1 MRRIRRMVSVVMIS
15 CMMAGCLAGCGS
27 GKETGGTHGE
37 QQGTESR
44 SGTERESI
52 AEKYRQKTIKEEF
65 EENIAESGQSQKNMA
80 VPECIEEG
88 ACDSAVS
95 AADTYNS
102 VMDSASNSEY
112 VKIGY
117 GESGYD
123 TREYDYQEE
132 HRFVSTKDSP
142 LSTFAADCD
151 TASYSNIRSYI
162 EEGMLPPAGAVR
174 VEEMINYFDYDYVS
188 DPEAGKKFAVYTEYS
203 DCPWNKDTK
212 LMMVGLNTAAID
224 MSEKKASNL
233 VFLIDTSGS
242 MYEENKLPLA
252 QKAFKMLA
260 ENLDEND
267 RISIVTYAGSDT
279 VVLNGVEGSE
289 AYTICEALDSLEA
302 SGSTN
307 GSAGLITA
315 YEIAE
320 QQFIKDGNNRVIL
333 ATDGDLNVGLTSES
347 DLVGLITE
355 EKDSG
360 IFLSVLGFGSDNLKD
375 NKLEALADHGNGNYS
390 YLDSV
395 YEAKKVLVDEM
406 GGTLY
411 TVAKDVKLQIEFNP
425 EQVKGYR
432 QIGYENRALSAED
445 FADDTVDG
453 GEIGAGHVV
462 TALYEVVPVD
472 SEFDVPEAETKYT
485 SKKQSADYSG
495 ELATVNI
502 RYKEPDGDKST
513 LETAIIKA
521 ESGQKEMSHDL
532 SFASAVAVYGMLLT
546 DSAYKGTATYKM
558 VEELAEA
565 GITVQTDERNMAQA
579 SNDQLYRSQ
588 FLELVRKTEK
598 IPQREPAA
606 QMWRLSDARL
616 FILEIHN
623 KYDL

>member
-1 MRRIRRMVSVVMIS
+1 MRKIRRMVSVVMIS

-37 QQGTESR
+37 RQGTESL

-52 AEKYRQKTIKEEF
+52 AERYRQKAIKEEF
-65 EENIAESGQSQKNMA
+65 EENIAESGQSQQNMA
-80 VPECIEEG
+80 VPECIEEE
-88 ACDSAVS
+88 AFDSVVS

-112 VKIGY
+112 VKIGS

-162 EEGMLPPAGAVR
+162 EEGLLPPAGAVR

-188 DPEAGKKFAVYTEYS
+188 DPEAGKKFAVYTEYA

-279 VVLNGVEGSE
+279 VVLNGVAGSE

-432 QIGYENRALSAED
+432 QIGYENRTLSAED
-445 FADDTVDG
+445 FADDMVDG
-453 GEIGAGHVV
+453 GEVGASHVV

-606 QMWRLSDARL
+606 QMWQCD
-616 FILEIHN
+616 
-623 KYDL
+623 

>member
-188 DPEAGKKFAVYTEYS
+188 DPEAGKKFAVYTEYA

-546 DSAYKGTATYKM
+546 DSAYKGIATYKM

-606 QMWRLSDARL
+606 QMWQCD
-616 FILEIHN
+616 
-623 KYDL
+623 

>member
-102 VMDSASNSEY
+102 VLDSASNSEY

-162 EEGMLPPAGAVR
+162 EEGTLPPAGAVR

-188 DPEAGKKFAVYTEYS
+188 DPETGKKFAVYTEYA
-203 DCPWNKDTK
+203 DCPWNADTK
-212 LMMVGLNTAAID
+212 LMMVGLNTTAID

-260 ENLDEND
+260 ENLNEND

-279 VVLNGVEGSE
+279 VVINGVAGSD

-485 SKKQSADYSG
+485 SKKQSTDYFG

-513 LETAIIKA
+513 LETAVIKA
-521 ESGQKEMSHDL
+521 ESGQKKMSHDL

-558 VEELAEA
+558 AEELAEA
-565 GITVQTDERNMAQA
+565 GITIQTDERNMAQA

-598 IPQREPAA
+598 IPQCEPAA
-606 QMWRLSDARL
+606 QMWQCD
-616 FILEIHN
+616 
-623 KYDL
+623 

>member
-44 SGTERESI
+44 LATERESI
-52 AEKYRQKTIKEEF
+52 AEKYRQKAIKEEF
-65 EENIAESGQSQKNMA
+65 EENIAESGQEQKNMA
-80 VPECIEEG
+80 VSEGIEEE
-88 ACDSAVS
+88 ACDSVVS

-132 HRFVSTKDSP
+132 HRFVSTKDFP

-162 EEGMLPPAGAVR
+162 EEGTLPPAGAVR

-279 VVLNGVEGSE
+279 VVLNGVAGSE

-513 LETAIIKA
+513 LETAVIKA
-521 ESGQKEMSHDL
+521 ENGQKGMSHDL
-532 SFASAVAVYGMLLT
+532 SFASAVAAYGMLLT

-598 IPQREPAA
+598 MPQREPAA
-606 QMWRLSDARL
+606 QMWQCD
-616 FILEIHN
+616 
-623 KYDL
+623 

>member
-37 QQGTESR
+37 QQGTECR

-52 AEKYRQKTIKEEF
+52 AEKYRQKAIKEEF
-65 EENIAESGQSQKNMA
+65 EENIAESGQSQQNMA
-80 VPECIEEG
+80 VPEGIEEE

-95 AADTYNS
+95 AADTDNS
-102 VMDSASNSEY
+102 GTDSASESTY
-112 VKIGY
+112 AKIGY

-188 DPEAGKKFAVYTEYS
+188 DPEAGKKFAVYTEYA

-279 VVLNGVEGSE
+279 VVINGVAGSD

-462 TALYEVVPVD
+462 TALYEVVPVN

-485 SKKQSADYSG
+485 SKKQSTDHSG

-513 LETAIIKA
+513 LETAVIKA
-521 ESGQKEMSHDL
+521 ESGQKKMSHDL

-558 VEELAEA
+558 AEELAEA
-565 GITVQTDERNMAQA
+565 GITIQTDERNMAQA
-579 SNDQLYRSQ
+579 SNDQLYRNQ

-606 QMWRLSDARL
+606 QMWQCD
-616 FILEIHN
+616 
-623 KYDL
+623 

>member
-132 HRFVSTKDSP
+132 HRFVSTKDFP

-162 EEGMLPPAGAVR
+162 EEGTLPPAGAVR

-279 VVLNGVEGSE
+279 VVLNGVAGSE

-411 TVAKDVKLQIEFNP
+411 TVAKDVKMQIEFNP

-513 LETAIIKA
+513 LETAVIKA

-606 QMWRLSDARL
+606 QMWQCD
-616 FILEIHN
+616 
-623 KYDL
+623 

>member
-65 EENIAESGQSQKNMA
+65 EENIAESGQEQKNMA

-132 HRFVSTKDSP
+132 HRFVSTKDFP

-162 EEGMLPPAGAVR
+162 EEGTLPPAGAVR

-279 VVLNGVEGSE
+279 VVLNGVAGSE
-289 AYTICEALDSLEA
+289 LYTICEALDSLEA

-411 TVAKDVKLQIEFNP
+411 TVAKDVKMQIEFNP

-606 QMWRLSDARL
+606 QMWQCD
-616 FILEIHN
+616 
-623 KYDL
+623 

>member
-27 GKETGGTHGE
+27 GKETGDTHGE

-52 AEKYRQKTIKEEF
+52 AEKYRQKAIKEEF

-188 DPEAGKKFAVYTEYS
+188 DPEAGKKFAVYTEYA
-203 DCPWNKDTK
+203 DCPWNADTK

-279 VVLNGVEGSE
+279 VVLNGVAGSD

-485 SKKQSADYSG
+485 SKKQSTDYSG

-513 LETAIIKA
+513 LETAVIKA

-532 SFASAVAVYGMLLT
+532 SFASAVAAYGMLLT

-565 GITVQTDERNMAQA
+565 GIMVQTDERDMVQA

-606 QMWRLSDARL
+606 QMWQCD
-616 FILEIHN
+616 
-623 KYDL
+623 

>member
-1 MRRIRRMVSVVMIS
+1 MRKIRRMVSVVMIS

-37 QQGTESR
+37 RQGTESL

-52 AEKYRQKTIKEEF
+52 AERYRQKAIKEEF
-65 EENIAESGQSQKNMA
+65 EENIAESGQSQQNMA
-80 VPECIEEG
+80 VQECIEEE
-88 ACDSAVS
+88 AFDSVVS

-112 VKIGY
+112 VKIGS

-162 EEGMLPPAGAVR
+162 EEGLLPPAGAVR

-188 DPEAGKKFAVYTEYS
+188 DPEAGKKFAVYTEYA

-279 VVLNGVEGSE
+279 VVLNGVAGSE

-606 QMWRLSDARL
+606 QMWQCD
-616 FILEIHN
+616 
-623 KYDL
+623 

>member
-65 EENIAESGQSQKNMA
+65 EENIAESGQEQKNMA
-80 VPECIEEG
+80 VPEGIEEG

-132 HRFVSTKDSP
+132 HRFVSTKDFP

-162 EEGMLPPAGAVR
+162 EEGTLPPAGAVR

-279 VVLNGVEGSE
+279 VVLNGVAGSE
-289 AYTICEALDSLEA
+289 PYTICEALDSLEA

-411 TVAKDVKLQIEFNP
+411 TVAKDVKMQIEFNP

-606 QMWRLSDARL
+606 QMWQCD
-616 FILEIHN
+616 
-623 KYDL
+623 

>member
-132 HRFVSTKDSP
+132 HRFVSTKDFP

-162 EEGMLPPAGAVR
+162 EEGTLPPAGAVR

-242 MYEENKLPLA
+242 MYEGNKLPLA

-279 VVLNGVEGSE
+279 VVLNGVAGSE

-411 TVAKDVKLQIEFNP
+411 TVAKDVKMQIEFNP

-485 SKKQSADYSG
+485 SKKQSTDYSG

-606 QMWRLSDARL
+606 QMWQCD
-616 FILEIHN
+616 
-623 KYDL
+623 

>member
-52 AEKYRQKTIKEEF
+52 AEKYRQKAIKEEF

-95 AADTYNS
+95 AADTNNS
-102 VMDSASNSEY
+102 VTDSASESAY
-112 VKIGY
+112 AKIGY

-162 EEGMLPPAGAVR
+162 EEGTLPPTGAVR

-188 DPEAGKKFAVYTEYS
+188 DPEAGKKFAVYTEYAE
-203 DCPWNKDTK
+203 CPWNKDTK

-279 VVLNGVEGSE
+279 VVLNGVAGSE

-425 EQVKGYR
+425 EQLKGYR
-432 QIGYENRALSAED
+432 QIGYENRALSTED

-485 SKKQSADYSG
+485 SKKQSTDYSG

-513 LETAIIKA
+513 LETAVIKA
-521 ESGQKEMSHDL
+521 ESGQKKMSHDL

-558 VEELAEA
+558 AEELAEA
-565 GITVQTDERNMAQA
+565 GITIQTDERNMAQA

-598 IPQREPAA
+598 IPQREPEA
-606 QMWRLSDARL
+606 QMWQCD
-616 FILEIHN
+616 
-623 KYDL
+623 

>member
-27 GKETGGTHGE
+27 GKEIGGTHGE

-65 EENIAESGQSQKNMA
+65 EENIAESGQEQKNMA
-80 VPECIEEG
+80 VPEGIEEG

-102 VMDSASNSEY
+102 VLDSASNSEY

-162 EEGMLPPAGAVR
+162 EEGTLPPAGAVR

-188 DPEAGKKFAVYTEYS
+188 DPEAGKKFAVYTEYA

-279 VVLNGVEGSE
+279 VVLNGVAGSE

-513 LETAIIKA
+513 LETAVIKA

-606 QMWRLSDARL
+606 QMWQCD
-616 FILEIHN
+616 
-623 KYDL
+623 

>member
-44 SGTERESI
+44 LATERESI
-52 AEKYRQKTIKEEF
+52 AEKYRQKAIKEEF
-65 EENIAESGQSQKNMA
+65 EENIAESGQEQKNMA
-80 VPECIEEG
+80 VPEGIEEE
-88 ACDSAVS
+88 ACDSVVS

-132 HRFVSTKDSP
+132 HRFVSTKDFP

-162 EEGMLPPAGAVR
+162 EEGTLPPAGAVR

-279 VVLNGVEGSE
+279 VVLNGVAGSE

-432 QIGYENRALSAED
+432 QIGYEKRALSAED

-513 LETAIIKA
+513 LETAVIKA

-606 QMWRLSDARL
+606 QMWQCD
-616 FILEIHN
+616 
-623 KYDL
+623 

>member
-1 MRRIRRMVSVVMIS
+1 MEIFMRRIRRMVSVVMIS

-27 GKETGGTHGE
+27 WKETGGIHGE

-52 AEKYRQKTIKEEF
+52 AEKYRQIAIKEEL
-65 EENIAESGQSQKNMA
+65 EENIAGFGQSQKNMA
-80 VPECIEEG
+80 MPECIEEE

-95 AADTYNS
+95 AADTDNF
-102 VMDSASNSEY
+102 VTDSAPNSEY
-112 VKIGY
+112 AKITY

-151 TASYSNIRSYI
+151 TASYSNVRSYI
-162 EEGMLPPAGAVR
+162 EDGMLPPAGAVR
-174 VEEMINYFDYDYVS
+174 VEEIINYFDYDYVS
-188 DPEAGKKFAVYTEYS
+188 APEAGKKFAVYTEYA

-212 LMMVGLNTAAID
+212 LMMVGLNTAAVD

-279 VVLNGVEGSE
+279 VVLNGVAGSD

-360 IFLSVLGFGSDNLKD
+360 IFLSVLGFGADNLKD
-375 NKLEALADHGNGNYS
+375 NKLEALADNGNGNYS

-411 TVAKDVKLQIEFNP
+411 TVAKDVKLQIEFNS

-462 TALYEVVPVD
+462 TALYEVIPVD
-472 SEFDVPEAETKYT
+472 SKFDVPETETKYI
-485 SKKQSADYSG
+485 SKKQSTAYSD

-513 LETAIIKA
+513 LETAVIKA
-521 ESGQKEMSHDL
+521 ESNQKKMSHDL
-532 SFASAVAVYGMLLT
+532 SFASAIAAYGMLLT
-546 DSAYKGTATYKM
+546 DNAYKGTATYKM
-558 VEELAEA
+558 VEELAGA
-565 GITVQTDERNMAQA
+565 GITVQTQTDNG
-579 SNDQLYRSQ
+579 QLYRSQ
-588 FLELVRKTEK
+588 FRGLVQKTEL
-598 IPQREPAA
+598 ISQNEPAT
-606 QMWRLSDARL
+606 QMWQCD
-616 FILEIHN
+616 
-623 KYDL
+623 

>member
-52 AEKYRQKTIKEEF
+52 AEKYRQKAIKEEF
-65 EENIAESGQSQKNMA
+65 EENIAESGQEQKNMA
-80 VPECIEEG
+80 VPEGIEEE
-88 ACDSAVS
+88 ACDSVVS

-132 HRFVSTKDSP
+132 HRFVSTKDFP

-162 EEGMLPPAGAVR
+162 EEGTLPPAGAVR

-279 VVLNGVEGSE
+279 VVLNGVAGSD

-513 LETAIIKA
+513 LETAVIKA
-521 ESGQKEMSHDL
+521 ESGQKKMSHDL
-532 SFASAVAVYGMLLT
+532 SFASAVAAYGMLLT

-598 IPQREPAA
+598 MPQREPAA
-606 QMWRLSDARL
+606 QMWQCD
-616 FILEIHN
+616 
-623 KYDL
+623 

>member
-52 AEKYRQKTIKEEF
+52 AEKYRQKAIKEEF
-65 EENIAESGQSQKNMA
+65 EENMAESGQSQKNMA
-80 VPECIEEG
+80 VPECIEEE
-88 ACDSAVS
+88 ACDSVVS

-102 VMDSASNSEY
+102 VIDSASNSEY
-112 VKIGY
+112 VKSGY

-162 EEGMLPPAGAVR
+162 EEGTLPPAGAVR
-174 VEEMINYFDYDYVS
+174 VEEMINYFDYDYIS
-188 DPEAGKKFAVYTEYS
+188 DPEAGKKFAVYTEYA
-203 DCPWNKDTK
+203 DCPWNADTK

-279 VVLNGVEGSE
+279 VVINGVAGLD

-425 EQVKGYR
+425 EQLKGYR

-485 SKKQSADYSG
+485 SKKQSTDYSG

-513 LETAIIKA
+513 LETAVIKA
-521 ESGQKEMSHDL
+521 ESGQKKMSHDL

-558 VEELAEA
+558 AEELAEA
-565 GITVQTDERNMAQA
+565 GITIQTDERNMAQA

-598 IPQREPAA
+598 IPQCEPAA
-606 QMWRLSDARL
+606 QMWQCD
-616 FILEIHN
+616 
-623 KYDL
+623 

>member
-52 AEKYRQKTIKEEF
+52 AEKYRQKAIKEEF
-65 EENIAESGQSQKNMA
+65 EENIAESGQEQKNMV
-80 VPECIEEG
+80 VPEGIEEE
-88 ACDSAVS
+88 ACDSVVS

-132 HRFVSTKDSP
+132 HRFVSTKDFP

-151 TASYSNIRSYI
+151 TASYSNIRSYV
-162 EEGMLPPAGAVR
+162 EEGTLPPAGAVR

-279 VVLNGVEGSE
+279 VVLNGVVGSE

-513 LETAIIKA
+513 LETAVIKA
-521 ESGQKEMSHDL
+521 ENGQKGMSHDL
-532 SFASAVAVYGMLLT
+532 SFASAVAAYGMLLT

-598 IPQREPAA
+598 MPQREPAA
-606 QMWRLSDARL
+606 QMWQCD
-616 FILEIHN
+616 
-623 KYDL
+623 

>member
-1 MRRIRRMVSVVMIS
+1 MRRIRRMVSVVIIS

-37 QQGTESR
+37 RQGTESR

-65 EENIAESGQSQKNMA
+65 EENMAESGQSQKNMA

-132 HRFVSTKDSP
+132 HRFVSTKDFP

-162 EEGMLPPAGAVR
+162 EEGTLPPAGAVR

-279 VVLNGVEGSE
+279 VVLNGVAGSD

-598 IPQREPAA
+598 IPQREPEA
-606 QMWRLSDARL
+606 QMWQCD
-616 FILEIHN
+616 
-623 KYDL
+623 

>member
-27 GKETGGTHGE
+27 GKETGDTHGE
-37 QQGTESR
+37 RQGTESR

-52 AEKYRQKTIKEEF
+52 AEKYRQKAIKEEF
-65 EENIAESGQSQKNMA
+65 EENMAESGQSQKNMA

-162 EEGMLPPAGAVR
+162 EEGTLPPAGAVR

-188 DPEAGKKFAVYTEYS
+188 DPEAGKKFAVYTEYA

-279 VVLNGVEGSE
+279 VVLNGVAGSD

-485 SKKQSADYSG
+485 LKKQSTDYSG

-513 LETAIIKA
+513 LETAVIKA
-521 ESGQKEMSHDL
+521 ESGQKKMSHDL

-558 VEELAEA
+558 AEELAEA

-598 IPQREPAA
+598 IPQCEPAA
-606 QMWRLSDARL
+606 QMWQCD
-616 FILEIHN
+616 
-623 KYDL
+623 

>member
-132 HRFVSTKDSP
+132 HRFVSTKDFP

-162 EEGMLPPAGAVR
+162 EEGTLPPAGAVR

-188 DPEAGKKFAVYTEYS
+188 GPEAGKKFAVYTEYA

-212 LMMVGLNTAAID
+212 LMMVGLNTTAID

-279 VVLNGVEGSE
+279 VVLNGVAGSD

-425 EQVKGYR
+425 EQLKGYR

-485 SKKQSADYSG
+485 SKKQSTDYSG

-513 LETAIIKA
+513 LETAVIKA
-521 ESGQKEMSHDL
+521 ESGQKKMSHDL

-558 VEELAEA
+558 AEELAEA

-598 IPQREPAA
+598 IPQCEPAA
-606 QMWRLSDARL
+606 QMWQCD
-616 FILEIHN
+616 
-623 KYDL
+623 

>member
-1 MRRIRRMVSVVMIS
+1 MRKIRRMVSVVIIS

-27 GKETGGTHGE
+27 GKETGGIQGE

-52 AEKYRQKTIKEEF
+52 AEEYRQKTIKEEF
-65 EENIAESGQSQKNMA
+65 EENIVESGQSQQNMA
-80 VPECIEEG
+80 VPECIEEE
-88 ACDSAVS
+88 ACDSVVS

-102 VMDSASNSEY
+102 VTDSASNSEY

-132 HRFVSTKDSP
+132 HRFVSTKDFP

-188 DPEAGKKFAVYTEYS
+188 GPEAGKKFAVYTEYA

-279 VVLNGVEGSE
+279 VVLNGVAGSE
-289 AYTICEALDSLEA
+289 PYTICEALDSLEA

-411 TVAKDVKLQIEFNP
+411 TVAKDVKMQIEFNP

-606 QMWRLSDARL
+606 QMWQCD
-616 FILEIHN
+616 
-623 KYDL
+623 

>member
-52 AEKYRQKTIKEEF
+52 AQKYRQKAIKEEF
-65 EENIAESGQSQKNMA
+65 EENIAESGQEQKNMA
-80 VPECIEEG
+80 VPEGIEEE
-88 ACDSAVS
+88 ACDSVVS

-132 HRFVSTKDSP
+132 HRFVSTKDFP

-151 TASYSNIRSYI
+151 TASYSNIRSYV
-162 EEGMLPPAGAVR
+162 EEGTLPPAGAVR

-279 VVLNGVEGSE
+279 VVLNGVVGSE

-513 LETAIIKA
+513 LETAVIKA
-521 ESGQKEMSHDL
+521 ENGKKGMSHDL
-532 SFASAVAVYGMLLT
+532 SFASAVAAYGMLLT

-598 IPQREPAA
+598 MPQREPAA
-606 QMWRLSDARL
+606 QMWQCD
-616 FILEIHN
+616 
-623 KYDL
+623 

>member
-27 GKETGGTHGE
+27 WKETGGTHGE

-132 HRFVSTKDSP
+132 HRFVSTKDFP

-174 VEEMINYFDYDYVS
+174 VEEMINYFDYDYIS
-188 DPEAGKKFAVYTEYS
+188 DPEAGKKFAVYTEYA
-203 DCPWNKDTK
+203 DCPWNADTK

-279 VVLNGVEGSE
+279 VVINGVAGSD

-411 TVAKDVKLQIEFNP
+411 TVAKDVKMQIEFNP

-453 GEIGAGHVV
+453 GEVGAGHVV

-472 SEFDVPEAETKYT
+472 SEFDVPETETKYT
-485 SKKQSADYSG
+485 SKKQSTDYSG

-513 LETAIIKA
+513 LETAVIKA
-521 ESGQKEMSHDL
+521 ESGQKGMSHDL
-532 SFASAVAVYGMLLT
+532 SFASAVAAYGMLLT
-546 DSAYKGTATYKM
+546 DSTYKGTATYKM
-558 VEELAEA
+558 AEELAEA
-565 GITVQTDERNMAQA
+565 GITVQINERDMAQA

-598 IPQREPAA
+598 LSQREPEA
-606 QMWRLSDARL
+606 QMWQCD
-616 FILEIHN
+616 
-623 KYDL
+623 

>member
-15 CMMAGCLAGCGS
+15 CMMAGCLAGCGG

-52 AEKYRQKTIKEEF
+52 AEKYRQKAIKEEF
-65 EENIAESGQSQKNMA
+65 EENIAESGQSQKSMA

-95 AADTYNS
+95 AADTDNS
-102 VMDSASNSEY
+102 VTDSASESAY
-112 VKIGY
+112 AKIGY

-162 EEGMLPPAGAVR
+162 EEGTLPPTGAVR

-188 DPEAGKKFAVYTEYS
+188 DPEAGKKFAVYTEYAE
-203 DCPWNKDTK
+203 CPWNKDTK

-279 VVLNGVEGSE
+279 VVLNGVAGSD

-347 DLVGLITE
+347 DLVELITE

-485 SKKQSADYSG
+485 SKKQSTDYSG

-513 LETAIIKA
+513 LETAVIKA
-521 ESGQKEMSHDL
+521 ESGQKKMSHDL

-558 VEELAEA
+558 AEELAEA

-598 IPQREPAA
+598 IPQCEPAA
-606 QMWRLSDARL
+606 QMWQCD
-616 FILEIHN
+616 
-623 KYDL
+623 

>member
-27 GKETGGTHGE
+27 GKETGGIQGE

-112 VKIGY
+112 AKIGY

-485 SKKQSADYSG
+485 SKKQSADYFG

-606 QMWRLSDARL
+606 QMWQCD
-616 FILEIHN
+616 
-623 KYDL
+623 

>member
-1 MRRIRRMVSVVMIS
+1 MRRIRRMVSVVMLS

-80 VPECIEEG
+80 VPEGIEEET
-88 ACDSAVS
+88 CDSAVS

-174 VEEMINYFDYDYVS
+174 VEEMINYFDYDYIS
-188 DPEAGKKFAVYTEYS
+188 DPEAGKKFAVYTEYA

-279 VVLNGVEGSE
+279 VVLNGVAGSD

-425 EQVKGYR
+425 EQLKGYR

-485 SKKQSADYSG
+485 SKKQSTDYSG

-513 LETAIIKA
+513 LETAVIKA
-521 ESGQKEMSHDL
+521 ESGQKKMSHDL

-558 VEELAEA
+558 AEELAEA
-565 GITVQTDERNMAQA
+565 GITIQTDERNMAQA

-598 IPQREPAA
+598 IPQCEPAA
-606 QMWRLSDARL
+606 QMWQCD
-616 FILEIHN
+616 
-623 KYDL
+623 

>member
-1 MRRIRRMVSVVMIS
+1 MRKIRRMVSVVMIS

-27 GKETGGTHGE
+27 WKETGGTHGE
-37 QQGTESR
+37 RQGTESR

-52 AEKYRQKTIKEEF
+52 AERYRQEAVKEEF
-65 EENIAESGQSQKNMA
+65 EENIAESGQSQQNMA
-80 VPECIEEG
+80 VPECIEEE
-88 ACDSAVS
+88 ACDSVVS

-102 VMDSASNSEY
+102 VTDSASNSEY

-132 HRFVSTKDSP
+132 HRFVSAKDFP

-188 DPEAGKKFAVYTEYS
+188 GPEAGKKFAVYTEYA

-279 VVLNGVEGSE
+279 VVLNGVAGSE

-375 NKLEALADHGNGNYS
+375 NKLEALADRGNGNYS

-411 TVAKDVKLQIEFNP
+411 TVAKDVKMQIEFNP

-432 QIGYENRALSAED
+432 QIGYENRTLSAED

-485 SKKQSADYSG
+485 SKKQSTDYSG

-513 LETAIIKA
+513 LETAVIKA
-521 ESGQKEMSHDL
+521 ESGQKGMSHDL
-532 SFASAVAVYGMLLT
+532 SFASAVVAYGMLLT
-546 DSAYKGTATYKM
+546 DSTYKGTATYKM
-558 VEELAEA
+558 AEELAEA

-598 IPQREPAA
+598 IPQCEPAA
-606 QMWRLSDARL
+606 QMWQ
-616 FILEIHN
+616 
-623 KYDL
+623 YD

>member
-1 MRRIRRMVSVVMIS
+1 MRKIRRMVSVVIIS

-27 GKETGGTHGE
+27 GRETGGTHGE
-37 QQGTESR
+37 RQGTESR

-52 AEKYRQKTIKEEF
+52 AERYRQKAIKEEF
-65 EENIAESGQSQKNMA
+65 EENIAESGQSQQNMA
-80 VPECIEEG
+80 VPECIEEE
-88 ACDSAVS
+88 ACDSVVS

-162 EEGMLPPAGAVR
+162 EEGTLPPTGAVR

-188 DPEAGKKFAVYTEYS
+188 DPEAGKKFAVYTEYA

-279 VVLNGVEGSE
+279 IVLNGVAGSE

-432 QIGYENRALSAED
+432 QIGYENRTLSAED
-445 FADDTVDG
+445 FADDMVDG
-453 GEIGAGHVV
+453 GEVGAGHVV

-472 SEFDVPEAETKYT
+472 SEFDVPETETKYT
-485 SKKQSADYSG
+485 SKKQSTDYSG

-606 QMWRLSDARL
+606 QMWQCD
-616 FILEIHN
+616 
-623 KYDL
+623 

>member
-52 AEKYRQKTIKEEF
+52 AEKYRKKTIKEEF
-65 EENIAESGQSQKNMA
+65 EENIAESGQEQKNMA

-132 HRFVSTKDSP
+132 HRFVSTKDFP

-162 EEGMLPPAGAVR
+162 EEGTLPPAGAVR

-279 VVLNGVEGSE
+279 VVLNGVAGSE
-289 AYTICEALDSLEA
+289 PYTICEALDSLEA

-411 TVAKDVKLQIEFNP
+411 TVAKDVKMQIEFNP

-606 QMWRLSDARL
+606 QMWQCD
-616 FILEIHN
+616 
-623 KYDL
+623 

>member
-27 GKETGGTHGE
+27 GKEIGGTHGE

-65 EENIAESGQSQKNMA
+65 EENIAESGQEQKNMA
-80 VPECIEEG
+80 VPEGIEEE
-88 ACDSAVS
+88 ACDSVVS

-162 EEGMLPPAGAVR
+162 EEGTLPPAGAVR

-188 DPEAGKKFAVYTEYS
+188 DPEAGKKFAVYTEYA

-279 VVLNGVEGSE
+279 VVLNGVAGSE

-598 IPQREPAA
+598 IPQREPEA
-606 QMWRLSDARL
+606 QMWQCD
-616 FILEIHN
+616 
-623 KYDL
+623 

>member
-1 MRRIRRMVSVVMIS
+1 MRKIRRMVSVVMIS
-15 CMMAGCLAGCGS
+15 CMMAGCLVGCGS

-37 QQGTESR
+37 RQGTESR

-52 AEKYRQKTIKEEF
+52 AERYRQEAVKEEF
-65 EENIAESGQSQKNMA
+65 EENIAESGQSQQNMA
-80 VPECIEEG
+80 VPEGIEEE
-88 ACDSAVS
+88 ACDSVVS

-162 EEGMLPPAGAVR
+162 EEGTLPPTGAVR

-188 DPEAGKKFAVYTEYS
+188 DPEAGKKFAVYTEYA

-279 VVLNGVEGSE
+279 VVLNGVAGSD

-425 EQVKGYR
+425 EQLKGYR

-485 SKKQSADYSG
+485 SKKQSTDYSG

-513 LETAIIKA
+513 LETAVIKA
-521 ESGQKEMSHDL
+521 ESGQKKMSHDL

-558 VEELAEA
+558 AEELAEA
-565 GITVQTDERNMAQA
+565 GITIQTDERNMAQA

-598 IPQREPAA
+598 IPQCEPAA
-606 QMWRLSDARL
+606 QMWQCD
-616 FILEIHN
+616 
-623 KYDL
+623 

>member
-52 AEKYRQKTIKEEF
+52 AEKYRQKAIKEEF
-65 EENIAESGQSQKNMA
+65 EENMAESGQSQKNMA
-80 VPECIEEG
+80 VPECIEEE
-88 ACDSAVS
+88 ACDSVVS

-102 VMDSASNSEY
+102 VIDSASNSEY
-112 VKIGY
+112 VKSGY

-162 EEGMLPPAGAVR
+162 EEGTLPPAGAVR
-174 VEEMINYFDYDYVS
+174 VEEMINYFDYDYIS
-188 DPEAGKKFAVYTEYS
+188 DPEAGKKFAVYTEYA
-203 DCPWNKDTK
+203 DCPWNADTK

-279 VVLNGVEGSE
+279 VVINGVAGLD

-425 EQVKGYR
+425 EQLKGYR

-485 SKKQSADYSG
+485 SKKQSTDYSG

-513 LETAIIKA
+513 LETAVIKA
-521 ESGQKEMSHDL
+521 ESGQKKMSHDL

-558 VEELAEA
+558 AEELAEA
-565 GITVQTDERNMAQA
+565 GITIQTDERNMAQA

-606 QMWRLSDARL
+606 QMWQCD
-616 FILEIHN
+616 
-623 KYDL
+623 

>member
-1 MRRIRRMVSVVMIS
+1 MGRIRRMVSVVMIS

-27 GKETGGTHGE
+27 GKETGDTHGE
-37 QQGTESR
+37 RQGTESR

-52 AEKYRQKTIKEEF
+52 AEKYRQKAIKEEF
-65 EENIAESGQSQKNMA
+65 EENMAESGQSQKNMA

-132 HRFVSTKDSP
+132 HRFVSTKDFP

-188 DPEAGKKFAVYTEYS
+188 DPEAGKKFAVYTEYA

-267 RISIVTYAGSDT
+267 RISIVTYAGSDM
-279 VVLNGVEGSE
+279 VVLNGVAGSD

-485 SKKQSADYSG
+485 LKKQSTDYSG

-513 LETAIIKA
+513 LETAVIKA

-532 SFASAVAVYGMLLT
+532 SFASAVAVYGMLIT
-546 DSAYKGTATYKM
+546 DSAYKGIATYKM

-579 SNDQLYRSQ
+579 SNDQLYRNQ

-606 QMWRLSDARL
+606 QMWQCD
-616 FILEIHN
+616 
-623 KYDL
+623 

>member
-15 CMMAGCLAGCGS
+15 CMIAGCLAGCGS

-37 QQGTESR
+37 QQGTDSR

-132 HRFVSTKDSP
+132 HRFVSTKDFP

-162 EEGMLPPAGAVR
+162 EEGTLPPTGAVR
-174 VEEMINYFDYDYVS
+174 VEEMINYFDYDYIS
-188 DPEAGKKFAVYTEYS
+188 DPEAGKKFAVYTEYA
-203 DCPWNKDTK
+203 DCPWNADTK

-279 VVLNGVEGSE
+279 VVINGVAGSD

-485 SKKQSADYSG
+485 SKKQSTDHSG

-513 LETAIIKA
+513 LETAVIKA
-521 ESGQKEMSHDL
+521 ESGQKKMSHDL

-598 IPQREPAA
+598 IPQCEPAA
-606 QMWRLSDARL
+606 QMWQCD
-616 FILEIHN
+616 
-623 KYDL
+623 

>member
-27 GKETGGTHGE
+27 WKETGGTHGE

-132 HRFVSTKDSP
+132 HRFVSTKDFP

-174 VEEMINYFDYDYVS
+174 VEEMINYFDYDYIS
-188 DPEAGKKFAVYTEYS
+188 DPEAGKKFAVYTEYA

-279 VVLNGVEGSE
+279 VVINGVAGSD

-347 DLVGLITE
+347 DLIGLITE

-472 SEFDVPEAETKYT
+472 SKFDVPEAETKYT
-485 SKKQSADYSG
+485 SKKQSTDYSG

-513 LETAIIKA
+513 LETAVIKA

-565 GITVQTDERNMAQA
+565 GITVETDERNMAQA

-606 QMWRLSDARL
+606 QMWQCD
-616 FILEIHN
+616 
-623 KYDL
+623 

>member
-1 MRRIRRMVSVVMIS
+1 MRKIRRMVSVVMIS

-27 GKETGGTHGE
+27 WKETGGTHGE
-37 QQGTESR
+37 RQGTESR

-52 AEKYRQKTIKEEF
+52 AERYRQKAIKEEF
-65 EENIAESGQSQKNMA
+65 EENIAETGQSQQNMA
-80 VPECIEEG
+80 VPEGIEEE
-88 ACDSAVS
+88 ACDSVVS
-95 AADTYNS
+95 AADTCNS

-132 HRFVSTKDSP
+132 HRFVSAKDFP

-188 DPEAGKKFAVYTEYS
+188 GPEAGKKFAVYTEYA

-279 VVLNGVEGSE
+279 VVLNGVAGSE

-320 QQFIKDGNNRVIL
+320 QQFINDGNNRVIL

-411 TVAKDVKLQIEFNP
+411 TVAKDVKMQIEFNP

-432 QIGYENRALSAED
+432 QIGYENRTLSAED

-472 SEFDVPEAETKYT
+472 SEFDVPGAETKYT
-485 SKKQSADYSG
+485 SKKQSTDYSG

-513 LETAIIKA
+513 LETAVIKA
-521 ESGQKEMSHDL
+521 ESGQKGMSHDL

-546 DSAYKGTATYKM
+546 DSTYKGIATYKM

-606 QMWRLSDARL
+606 QMWQCD
-616 FILEIHN
+616 
-623 KYDL
+623 